1 VVFFHN
7 DPCIL
12 PDFIPYGA
20 FTQILQAVE
29 KGMQEKWTATSHN
42 ARNGRDRGD
51 ESAITEFDQSTRP
64 WKVQKLEQIA
74 STFDALDGNY
84 TPVNEICESVR
95 ALIAKWQNEMKDN
108 QACLNPSE
116 SHCIGVSDET
126 ATRDLM
132 EPPRRFQRTSRK

>member
-29 KGMQEKWTATSHN
+29 KGMQEIWTATSHN

-74 STFDALDGNY
+74 STFDALHGNY

-116 SHCIGVSDET
+116 SHCTGVSDET